1 MFVAVDTIT
10 SEESKLFF
18 DRHEVKSI
26 NLIKCIPGNYRWSGE
41 TDNLYFNIMFL
52 DGILYISMDE
62 REMRSTENFKYIAAV
77 DELISINESMKSF
90 DFQSKLSFDFKKI
103 KKQSEDFVEKYHD
116 VDFTISEIMKF
127 LKWKIPV
134 NLEVC
139 NLI

>member
-41 TDNLYFNIMFL
+41 TDNLYFNILFL

-90 DFQSKLSFDFKKI
+90 DFKKI
-103 KKQSEDFVEKYHD
+103 KKQSEDFVEKYDD

>member
-1 MFVAVDTIT
+1 MFVAVNTIT

-18 DRHEVKSI
+18 YRHEVKSI
-26 NLIKCIPGNYRWSGE
+26 NLIKSIPGNYRWSGE
-41 TDNLYFNIMFL
+41 TDNLYFNIIFL

-62 REMRSTENFKYIAAV
+62 REMRSTENFKYVASV
-77 DELISINESMKSF
+77 DELISINESMK
-90 DFQSKLSFDFKKI
+90 SFDFKKI
-103 KKQSEDFVEKYHD
+103 KKQSEDFVEKYDD

>member
-1 MFVAVDTIT
+1 
-10 SEESKLFF
+10 
-18 DRHEVKSI
+18 
-26 NLIKCIPGNYRWSGE
+26 
-41 TDNLYFNIMFL
+41 
-52 DGILYISMDE
+52 
-62 REMRSTENFKYIAAV
+62 
-77 DELISINESMKSF
+77 MKSF

>member
-1 MFVAVDTIT
+1 
-10 SEESKLFF
+10 
-18 DRHEVKSI
+18 
-26 NLIKCIPGNYRWSGE
+26 
-41 TDNLYFNIMFL
+41 
-52 DGILYISMDE
+52 MDE

-90 DFQSKLSFDFKKI
+90 DFKTI
-103 KKQSEDFVEKYHD
+103 KKQSEDFVEKYDD

>member
-18 DRHEVKSI
+18 DRHKVKSI

-41 TDNLYFNIMFL
+41 TDNLYFNIIFL

-62 REMRSTENFKYIAAV
+62 REMRSTENFKNIAAV